1 MASSSS
7 SSSSTTTMATLQEIL
22 QRHKGRRHQIDEI
35 LPFLYLGSGESAKKK
50 DDLKNLGI
58 TDIMNVADDVP
69 NFHPNDFK
77 YTNLHVA
84 DFGQDEGISR
94 VFEEAFKVIKSLDE
108 GKTGKVYVHCA
119 AGANRSA
126 TLVIAIV
133 MTIKGM
139 TLKEAF
145 EHVSSRR
152 RICPMTDNR
161 KELLKYELKLLGKNS
176 TDEKDISQMIK
187 KSRGVKKSSSSAKKK
202 SPPPSSSS
210 SSSQKNCNDES
221 KEN

>member
-1 MASSSS
+1 M
-7 SSSSTTTMATLQEIL
+7 
-22 QRHKGRRHQIDEI
+22 KGK
-35 LPFLYLGSGESAKKK
+35 LGS
-50 DDLKNLGI
+50 
-58 TDIMNVADDVP
+58 
-69 NFHPNDFK
+69 
-77 YTNLHVA
+77 
-84 DFGQDEGISR
+84 R
-94 VFEEAFKVIKSLDE
+94 
-108 GKTGKVYVHCA
+108 VYVHCA

-210 SSSQKNCNDES
+210 SSQKNCNDES